1 MVQQLRRRYRGSGI
15 RALAEALVIQKRDGS
30 FSEST
35 FKSIPHVGR
44 RTFELFI
51 SDGLIEL
58 QSPQGTERR
67 FVVTNKGKSIVQHL
81 QGGGLSIPRR
91 LSEWA
96 GPKP

>member
-1 MVQQLRRRYRGSGI
+1 MVQQLRRRYRESGI
-15 RALAEALVIQKRDGS
+15 RALAEALVIQKHDGS

-58 QSPQGTERR
+58 QSTQGTVRR
-67 FVVTNKGKSIVQHL
+67 FVVTNKGKSIV
-81 QGGGLSIPRR
+81 GGEVPLAHSPTSSR
-91 LSEWA
+91 LLPASS
-96 GPKP
+96 